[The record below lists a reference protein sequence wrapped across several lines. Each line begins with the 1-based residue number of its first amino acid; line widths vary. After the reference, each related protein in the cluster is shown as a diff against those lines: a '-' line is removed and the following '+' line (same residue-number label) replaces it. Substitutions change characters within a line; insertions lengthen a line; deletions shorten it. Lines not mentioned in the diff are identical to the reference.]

1 MNSIQPCPAIPGWL
15 HMEHGQYRSWCFQ
28 GGWMFPQDVSAHPPP
43 CPWPRADEGV
53 GHLGKGLSQAEDGR
67 APFLLPA
74 HLLPDLHP
82 QKT

>member
-1 MNSIQPCPAIPGWL
+1 
-15 HMEHGQYRSWCFQ
+15 
-28 GGWMFPQDVSAHPPP
+28 MFPQDVSAHPPP

-82 QKT
+82 RKT